1 MDTNKPKMTTITILT
16 LIIVGLAAG
25 MLSGLIGI
33 GGGIIIVPVLLLI
46 GLTQQQAQG
55 TSLAVML
62 PPIAFLA
69 VLNYHK
75 AGFIDWR
82 YAIIIALFFIAGSY
96 FGSKIAISIDQ
107 KTLKRIFGGILL
119 LIASKMLLGK

>member
-1 MDTNKPKMTTITILT
+1 MTTGVFLV
-16 LIIVGLAAG
+16 LICIGLIAG

-33 GGGIIIVPVLLLI
+33 GGGIIIVPMLLMV
-46 GLTQQQAQG
+46 GLTQQTAQG

-75 AGFIDWR
+75 AGNIEWK
-82 YAIIIALFFIAGSY
+82 YAIIISLCFIVGSY
-96 FGSKIAISIDQ
+96 FGSKIAINIDQ
-107 KTLKRIFGGILL
+107 KTLKRIFGVVL
-119 LIASKMLLGK
+119 LIVAGKMLFGK

>member
-1 MDTNKPKMTTITILT
+1 MDAITFLILVF
-16 LIIVGLAAG
+16 VGVVAG

-33 GGGIIIVPVLLLI
+33 GGGIIIVPMLLFV

-75 AGFIDWR
+75 AGQIEWK
-82 YAIIIALFFIAGSY
+82 YALVIAAFFIIGSY

-107 KTLKRIFGGILL
+107 KLLRKIFGVVLL
-119 LIASKMLLGK
+119 LIAGKMLFGK

>member
-1 MDTNKPKMTTITILT
+1 MCI
-16 LIIVGLAAG
+16 GLLAG

-33 GGGIIIVPVLLLI
+33 GGGIIIVPMLLMI
-46 GLTQQQAQG
+46 GLSQQQAQG

-69 VLNYHK
+69 VVNYQK
-75 AGFIDWR
+75 AGAIEWKYAVIISLLFIV
-82 YAIIIALFFIAGSY
+82 GSY

-107 KTLKRIFGGILL
+107 KTLRKIFGAVLL
-119 LIASKMLLGK
+119 VIAGKMLLGK

>member
-1 MDTNKPKMTTITILT
+1 MKMNAVTAIILI
-16 LIIVGLAAG
+16 LIGVIAG

-33 GGGIIIVPVLLLI
+33 GGGIIIVPMLLLL

-69 VLNYHK
+69 VINYHK
-75 AGFIDWR
+75 AGQIEWK
-82 YAIIIALFFIAGSY
+82 YAVVISAFFIIGSY
-96 FGSKIAISIDQ
+96 FGSKIAINIDQ
-107 KTLKRIFGGILL
+107 GLLRKIFGLVL
-119 LIASKMLLGK
+119 LIIAGKMLLNK

>member
-1 MDTNKPKMTTITILT
+1 MKMNVSTVLIL
-16 LIIVGLAAG
+16 LFVGLIAG

-33 GGGIIIVPVLLLI
+33 GGGIIIVPMLLFI

-75 AGFIDWR
+75 AGQIEWK
-82 YAIIIALFFIAGSY
+82 YAMIIAVFFIIGSY
-96 FGSKIAISIDQ
+96 YGSKIAINIDQ
-107 KTLKRIFGGILL
+107 KTLRKIFGVVL
-119 LIASKMLLGK
+119 LIIAGKMLLTK

>member
-1 MDTNKPKMTTITILT
+1 MTVGTIFIL
-16 LIIVGLAAG
+16 ICIGLVSG

-33 GGGIIIVPVLLLI
+33 GGGIIIVPMLLLL

-69 VLNYHK
+69 VLNYHR
-75 AGFIDWR
+75 AGQIEWK
-82 YAIIIALFFIAGSY
+82 YAVVISAFFIVGSY
-96 FGSKIAISIDQ
+96 FGSKLAISIDQ
-107 KTLKRIFGGILL
+107 KTLKKIFGFVLL
-119 LIASKMLLGK
+119 LIAGDMLFNK

>member
-1 MDTNKPKMTTITILT
+1 MKMNVSTVLIL
-16 LIIVGLAAG
+16 LFVGLIAG

-33 GGGIIIVPVLLLI
+33 GGGIIIVPMLLFI

-75 AGFIDWR
+75 AGQIEWK
-82 YAIIIALFFIAGSY
+82 YAMIIAVFFIIGSY
-96 FGSKIAISIDQ
+96 YGSKIAINIDQ
-107 KTLKRIFGGILL
+107 KTLRKIFGVVL
-119 LIASKMLLGK
+119 LIIAGKMLMTK

>member
-1 MDTNKPKMTTITILT
+1 MKMTPITILI
-16 LIIVGLAAG
+16 LVCIGLAAG

-33 GGGIIIVPVLLLI
+33 GGGIIIVPMLLFV

-62 PPIAFLA
+62 PPVAFLA

-75 AGFIDWR
+75 AGYIDWK
-82 YAIIIALFFIAGSY
+82 YAIIISVFFVVGSY
-96 FGSKIAISIDQ
+96 FGSKIAINVDQ
-107 KTLKRIFGGILL
+107 RTLKKIFGLVL
-119 LIASKMLLGK
+119 LIIAGKMLLSK

>member
-1 MDTNKPKMTTITILT
+1 MKMTAIIILALVCIG
-16 LIIVGLAAG
+16 LIAG

-33 GGGIIIVPVLLLI
+33 GGGIIIVPMLLII

-69 VLNYHK
+69 VYNYHK
-75 AGFIDWR
+75 AGEIEWK
-82 YAIIIALFFIAGSY
+82 YAIIIAVFFVIGSY
-96 FGSKIAISIDQ
+96 FGSKIAITVDQ
-107 KTLKRIFGGILL
+107 KVLKKIFGAVL
-119 LIASKMLLGK
+119 LIIAAKMLFTK

>member
-1 MDTNKPKMTTITILT
+1 MKMNVSTVLIL
-16 LIIVGLAAG
+16 LFVGLIAG

-33 GGGIIIVPVLLLI
+33 GGGIIIVPMLLYV

-75 AGFIDWR
+75 AGQIEWKH
-82 YAIIIALFFIAGSY
+82 AIIIAVFFVIGSY
-96 FGSKIAISIDQ
+96 YGSKIAINIDQ
-107 KTLKRIFGGILL
+107 KTLRKIFGVVL
-119 LIASKMLLGK
+119 LIIAGKMLTTK

>member
-1 MDTNKPKMTTITILT
+1 MKMTVGTIFIL
-16 LIIVGLAAG
+16 ICIGLVSG

-33 GGGIIIVPVLLLI
+33 GGGIIIVPMLLLL

-69 VLNYHK
+69 VLNYHR
-75 AGFIDWR
+75 AGQIEWK
-82 YAIIIALFFIAGSY
+82 YAVVISAFFIVGSY
-96 FGSKIAISIDQ
+96 FGSKLAISIDQ
-107 KTLKRIFGGILL
+107 KTLKKIFGFVLL
-119 LIASKMLLGK
+119 LIAGDMLFNK

>member
-1 MDTNKPKMTTITILT
+1 MDGSTVLILVF
-16 LIIVGLAAG
+16 VGVLAG

-33 GGGIIIVPVLLLI
+33 GGGIIIVPMLLFI

-75 AGFIDWR
+75 AGQIEWK
-82 YAIIIALFFIAGSY
+82 YAMIIAVFFIIGSY
-96 FGSKIAISIDQ
+96 YGSKIAINIDQ
-107 KTLKRIFGGILL
+107 KTLRKIFGVVL
-119 LIASKMLLGK
+119 LIIAGKMLLTK

>member
-1 MDTNKPKMTTITILT
+1 MKMTAIIILALVCIG
-16 LIIVGLAAG
+16 LIAG

-33 GGGIIIVPVLLLI
+33 GGGIIIVPMLLII

-69 VLNYHK
+69 VYNYHK
-75 AGFIDWR
+75 AGEIEWK
-82 YAIIIALFFIAGSY
+82 YAIIIAAFFVIGSY
-96 FGSKIAISIDQ
+96 FGSKIAITVDQ
-107 KTLKRIFGGILL
+107 KLLKKIFGAVL
-119 LIASKMLLGK
+119 LIIAAKMLFTK

>member
-1 MDTNKPKMTTITILT
+1 MTLATIFIL
-16 LIIVGLAAG
+16 IGVGLVSG

-33 GGGIIIVPVLLLI
+33 GGGIIIVPMLLVL

-69 VLNYHK
+69 VYNYHR
-75 AGFIDWR
+75 AGQIEWK
-82 YAIIIALFFIAGSY
+82 YAVIISALFIVGSY
-96 FGSKIAISIDQ
+96 FGSKIAINVDQ
-107 KTLKRIFGGILL
+107 KTLKKIFGFVLL
-119 LIASKMLLGK
+119 LIAGDMLFNK

>member
-1 MDTNKPKMTTITILT
+1 MKMTSTTILI
-16 LIIVGLAAG
+16 LVCIGLMAG

-33 GGGIIIVPVLLLI
+33 GGGIIIVPMLLFI

-75 AGFIDWR
+75 AGQIEWK
-82 YAIIIALFFIAGSY
+82 YALIISACFVIGSY
-96 FGSKIAISIDQ
+96 FGSKIAINIDQ
-107 KTLKRIFGGILL
+107 RTLKKIFGVVL
-119 LIASKMLLGK
+119 LIIAGKMLLSK

>member
-1 MDTNKPKMTTITILT
+1 MTVGTIFIL
-16 LIIVGLAAG
+16 ICIGLVSG

-33 GGGIIIVPVLLLI
+33 GGGIIIVPMLLLL

-69 VLNYHK
+69 VLNYHR
-75 AGFIDWR
+75 AGQIEWK
-82 YAIIIALFFIAGSY
+82 YAVVISAFFIVGSY
-96 FGSKIAISIDQ
+96 FGSKLAISIDQ
-107 KTLKRIFGGILL
+107 KLS
-119 LIASKMLLGK
+119 LIHISEPT

>member
-1 MDTNKPKMTTITILT
+1 MSVGIILI
-16 LIIVGLAAG
+16 LVCIGLVAG

-33 GGGIIIVPVLLLI
+33 GGGIIIVPMLLII

-69 VLNYHK
+69 VINYHK
-75 AGFIDWR
+75 AGQIEWK
-82 YAIIIALFFIAGSY
+82 YAIIISLCFIIGSY
-96 FGSKIAISIDQ
+96 FGSKVAINIDQ
-107 KTLKRIFGGILL
+107 KTLKKVFGVVLL
-119 LIASKMLLGK
+119 VVAGKMLFGK